1 MKCSQSHRHLT
12 FLGHIKGG
20 GMPKAFLSYG
30 TEKLHI
36 PPALS
41 GCPPA
46 DVTWRLCSVL
56 KGWSSTSRS
65 WCLRDPETSFR
76 NGCTGLLSLRS
87 LPTIKISGLSFYE
100 GLFSTP
106 SPPPLP
112 SCQCNPWRPPHREPL
127 TVLKYL
133 SSLATP
139 GAPGGHT
146 PAPGQLRS
154 LPTASHPT
162 CAHRIEV
169 HSKRLIL

>member
-1 MKCSQSHRHLT
+1 MFSESQTS
-12 FLGHIKGG
+12 
-20 GMPKAFLSYG
+20 
-30 TEKLHI
+30 HI
-36 PPALS
+36 PWPHQRGRDAQGFPLLRHGKTPHTTCALGLS
-41 GCPPA
+41 TCRW
-46 DVTWRLCSVL
+46 TWRLCSVL

-106 SPPPLP
+106 SPPPLS
-112 SCQCNPWRPPHREPL
+112 SCQCNPWRRPHREPL

-146 PAPGQLRS
+146 PAPGQLRRS

-169 HSKRLIL
+169 HSKQ